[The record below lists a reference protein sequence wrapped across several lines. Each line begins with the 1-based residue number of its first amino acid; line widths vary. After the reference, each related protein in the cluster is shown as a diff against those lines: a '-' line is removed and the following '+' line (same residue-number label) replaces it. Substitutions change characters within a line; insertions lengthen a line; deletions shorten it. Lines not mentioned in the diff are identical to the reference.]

1 MPQIKQKAVLQVIF
15 LPEYLRI
22 SSVWSHHTHTIH
34 TSLSY
39 VSGDSVIV
47 YPGNAEATSLSL
59 CPSVLNTEV
68 KTCMQTDQCTS
79 KHNEAQ

>member
-39 VSGDSVIV
+39 VSGDSVIAH
-47 YPGNAEATSLSL
+47 PGNAEATSLSL
-59 CPSVLNTEV
+59 PLSP
-68 KTCMQTDQCTS
+68 
-79 KHNEAQ
+79 KHRSQDMYADGPMYLET